1 MAKTLQTIGRFL
13 CFSLGVLEFFS
24 AIRFYYQGEDI
35 VQNLEKL
42 TPILFGTTHE
52 GKILFCT
59 YLITLG
65 ALRLSWSLGD
75 GGLIAWILLL
85 ITHLV
90 EWGMWCSFAILP
102 SYRGDSTL
110 SELVNEVISLQS
122 PGGVHALVVLILL
135 PVLIFFFLIMGP
147 SAFSNGK
154 SKTK

>member
-1 MAKTLQTIGRFL
+1 MAKALQTVGRVL
-13 CFSLGVLEFFS
+13 CFLLGVLEFIS
-24 AIRFYYQGEDI
+24 AVRFYFQGEDI

-42 TPILFGTTHE
+42 TPTLFGTTFE

-75 GGLIAWILLL
+75 GGLIAWFLLL

-90 EWGMWCSFAILP
+90 EWGMWCSFAFRP

-122 PGGVHALVVLILL
+122 PGGVHALIVLILL

-147 SAFSNGK
+147 SKFNNGK
-154 SKTK
+154 TKTK